1 MEKKIVLLHGFGE
14 DSRVFEHIVP
24 ALAPYGKVIAPDLPG
39 SGSQHNHPLLPG
51 NDTIEWLADHVY
63 AALQQQGV
71 QHCILLGHSMG
82 GYIALAL
89 AEKHPEWIQGLGLLH
104 STAYPD
110 TEAKKE
116 MRAKAIDFMEQK
128 GGFTF
133 LKTAIPGLFADHFVQ
148 KHPEVVQQLVTRA
161 ASFETPW
168 LQAYYRAMIARPDRR
183 QVLQSATYPVLIVAG
198 AEDKAVSPED
208 AAEQAALPAT
218 CQFELMQ
225 YTGHMGMLENQ
236 QAFEAYLIQFISAV

>member
-1 MEKKIVLLHGFGE
+1 MEKTIVLLHGFGE
-14 DSRVFEHIVP
+14 DSRVFEYVIP
-24 ALAPYGKVIAPDLPG
+24 ALASYGKVIAPDLPG

-51 NDTIEWLADHVY
+51 VDSIEWLADHVY

-71 QHCILLGHSMG
+71 EHGILLGHSMG

-89 AEKHPEWIQGLGLLH
+89 AEKYPEWIQGLGLLH

-110 TEAKKE
+110 TEQKKE
-116 MRAKAIDFMEQK
+116 MRAKAIDFMQQK

-133 LKTAIPGLFADHFVQ
+133 LKTAIPGLFADDFLQ
-148 KHPEVVQQLVTRA
+148 KQPEVVQQLVTRSGA
-161 ASFETPW
+161 FETQW

-183 QVLQSATYPVLIVAG
+183 HVLKNATYPVLIVAG
-198 AEDKAVSPED
+198 AEDKAVSPQD

-225 YTGHMGMLENQ
+225 HTGHMGMLENPK
-236 QAFEAYLIQFISAV
+236 AFETYLIQFISTV